1 MKQPQPPD
9 EPQAEDLVRA
19 NRILSRRAERYRVD
33 LERLEDM
40 KERQNAILRSVINEM
55 RATQL
60 RLEAKNHE
68 LEELTQELRGTNA
81 QLRMT
86 QSRLL
91 ASEQAAQEASTA
103 KSRFLAHMS
112 HELRTPLNGIIGMTE
127 LLLRTLE
134 QEADR
139 ELAQIVG
146 ASGQALLAIIN
157 DIPDFSKLEAGKL
170 EIDAVEFELLP
181 CLESVID
188 LHVTRAEQ
196 RGLDLIL
203 DADPRLPTRVRGD
216 PARLRQVLINLTS
229 NAIKFTPQGEIVL
242 RARVLPGES
251 LEFSVRDTG
260 IGIPHDKLSQLFL
273 PFTQLDASHAR
284 THGGTGLGLAISL
297 QLAEAMGG
305 ELSVNSPSGEGATF
319 RFTVDFPVIV
329 GPKVRASPLELKVL
343 VLEQA
348 ATSRGVLCDLLVD
361 LGCRAIPAATLADA
375 LRLLGEERVDAAI
388 VDHRIRSQE
397 GAGLAGELI
406 AAAGP
411 VAPRTFLLVPTVH
424 LNRVHSLREE
434 GYSSVIGRPFKRSSL
449 ERALSW
455 STRSQR
461 PALPDPPPLDPQVQI
476 LVVEDNP
483 INRKVT
489 RHLLER
495 AGYACHVAED
505 GPEALTAFRDTR
517 FDLVLMDVQMPGM
530 DGYQVTRGL
539 REVER
544 ARGDARPVPVVAVTA
559 GVSEDERA
567 RCREAGMV
575 EFLEKPLRWQV
586 LSDAVARVLDL
597 NRASSQAGGR

>member
-1 MKQPQPPD
+1 MSEDDAAQTRAREPD
-9 EPQAEDLVRA
+9 PG
-19 NRILSRRAERYRVD
+19 RRAERYRVD
-33 LERLEDM
+33 LERLEDV
-40 KERQNAILRSVINEM
+40 KERQSSILRSVINEM
-55 RATQL
+55 RDTQL
-60 RLEAKNHE
+60 RLEAKNQE
-68 LEELTQELRGTNA
+68 LEDLTQELRDTNA

-91 ASEQAAQEASTA
+91 ASEQAAQDASTA

-157 DIPDFSKLEAGKL
+157 DILDFSKLEAGKL
-170 EIDAVEFELLP
+170 QIDSVEFDLLP

-188 LHVTRAEQ
+188 LHVTRAEE
-196 RGLDLIL
+196 RGLDLVL

-229 NAIKFTPQGEIVL
+229 NAIKFTPHGEIVL
-242 RARVLPGES
+242 RARVLPEDG
-251 LEFSVRDTG
+251 LEFSVSDTG
-260 IGIPHDKLSQLFL
+260 IGIPQDKLEQLFQ
-273 PFTQLDASHAR
+273 PFTQLDTSHAR
-284 THGGTGLGLAISL
+284 IHGGTGLGLAISL

-305 ELSVNSPSGEGATF
+305 ELSVNSPPGEGATF
-319 RFTVDFPVIV
+319 RFAVDFPVIV
-329 GPKVRASPLELKVL
+329 GPQPRERQLDLKVL

-348 ATSRGVLCDLLVD
+348 DTSRGVLCDLLVD
-361 LGCRAIPAATLADA
+361 LGCRAIPASTLDDA
-375 LRLLGEERVDAAI
+375 RAVLGEEEVDAVI
-388 VDHRIRSQE
+388 VDHRIRARE
-397 GAGLAGELI
+397 GSGLVSALV

-411 VAPRTFLLVPTVH
+411 IAPRTFLLVPTVH

-434 GYSSVIGRPFKRSSL
+434 GYSSVIGRPFKRSGL

-455 STRSQR
+455 SSRRLRAPVIQR
-461 PALPDPPPLDPQVQI
+461 PQLDANVQI
-476 LVVEDNP
+476 LVVEDNA

-495 AGYACHVAED
+495 AGYGCHVAED
-505 GPEALTAFRDTR
+505 GPDALDAFKSNHY
-517 FDLVLMDVQMPGM
+517 DLVLMDVQMPGM
-530 DGYQVTRGL
+530 DGYQVTRRL
-539 REVER
+539 RDLER
-544 ARGDARPVPVVAVTA
+544 ALGVRQPVPVVAVTA
-559 GVSEDERA
+559 GVSEEERE
-567 RCREAGMV
+567 RCREAGML

-586 LSDAVARVLDL
+586 LSETVARVLGLTRD
-597 NRASSQAGGR
+597 REG

>member
-1 MKQPQPPD
+1 MSGA
-9 EPQAEDLVRA
+9 AEDAPRPSYEELERA
-19 NRILSRRAERYRVD
+19 NRILSKRAERYRTD
-33 LERLEDM
+33 LERLEDL
-40 KERQNAILRSVINEM
+40 KERQSTILRSVISEM
-55 RATQL
+55 RDTQL
-60 RLEAKNHE
+60 RMEVKNQE
-68 LEELTQELRGTNA
+68 LEDLASELRATNA

-86 QSRLL
+86 QTRLL
-91 ASEQAAQEASTA
+91 ASEQEAQNAITA

-157 DIPDFSKLEAGKL
+157 DILDFSKLEAGKL
-170 EIDAVEFELLP
+170 EIDAVDFDLLP

-188 LHVTRAEQ
+188 LHVTRAEE
-196 RGLDLIL
+196 RGLDLVL
-203 DADPRLPTRVRGD
+203 DADPRLPTRVKGD

-229 NAIKFTPQGEIVL
+229 NAIKFTPRGEIVL

-260 IGIPHDKLSQLFL
+260 IGIAQDKLAQLFQ
-273 PFTQLDASHAR
+273 PFTQLDASYAR
-284 THGGTGLGLAISL
+284 SQGGTGLGLAISL

-305 ELSVNSPSGEGATF
+305 ELSVSSQSGSGSTF
-319 RFTVDFPVIV
+319 RFTVDFPVVV
-329 GPKVRASPLELKVL
+329 GPQLREHGLDLRVL

-348 ATSRGVLCDLLVD
+348 DTSRGVLCDLLVD
-361 LGCRAIPAATLADA
+361 LGCRAVSAANLEDA
-375 LRLLGEERVDAAI
+375 LRALREQEIDAVI
-388 VDHRIRSQE
+388 VDHRLRARE

-406 AAAGP
+406 AAAGS
-411 VAPRTFLLVPTVH
+411 VAPRTYLLVPTVH

-434 GYSSVIGRPFKRSSL
+434 GYTSVIGRPFKRSAIA
-449 ERALSW
+449 RALSW
-455 STRSQR
+455 SHRR
-461 PALPDPPPLDPQVQI
+461 PRVSTPQPAPVDADVQI
-476 LVVEDNP
+476 LVVEDNA

-505 GPEALTAFRDTR
+505 GPDALEAFRAHR
-517 FDLVLMDVQMPGM
+517 YDLVLMDVQMPGM
-530 DGYQVTRGL
+530 DGYQVTHRL
-539 REVER
+539 RDVER
-544 ARGDARPVPVVAVTA
+544 SRGDAHPVPVVAVTA
-559 GVSEDERA
+559 GVSEEERQ
-567 RCREAGMV
+567 RCLDAGMI

-586 LSDAVARVLDL
+586 LSEAVARVLKL
-597 NRASSQAGGR
+597 TPSAPG